1 MRMKVLIL
9 VLAIGL
15 MLAVAE
21 LGLWVLEPPAHPEA
35 VTDGH
40 FVRRSG
46 ELGWE
51 GKPNAQGHYASGYC
65 FGRIDLDE
73 NGVRL
78 NGNTATTRPDFSN
91 IIVLG
96 DSNTAAFEVDNDQT
110 FPALLEQ
117 GLRAQG
123 MKANVLNL
131 GVRGYGTDQSV
142 KRALLFAEE
151 FQPEQVV
158 YMYTDNDFFDNN
170 VLRAIY
176 PRFGKGVYW
185 RRGEKFEALNYP
197 VPEYGNGYYG
207 AIVLGPQGM
216 PVLYEGV
223 HPADGMERPLGRLAG
238 SWRLYRKLT
247 DLRGNR
253 VDQKARRW
261 KSRRADPFILLNT
274 DGVDAED
281 VLFALFFGLIDG
293 GRVRADHGEY
303 YDEQFE
309 YLVRRLWGIPNL
321 RRIHLVE
328 FPNIPTMETLADGEE
343 SSNLILFRDL
353 VDRGVVDRFVS
364 LSSEMH
370 DQGVGYSSFT
380 CRGGDHFNNTG
391 HRWIADVLLERL
403 DFDPDDADSEP
414 ELWEQAPGTY

>member
-1 MRMKVLIL
+1 MRMKALILILASGL
-9 VLAIGL
+9 VLA
-15 MLAVAE
+15 VTE
-21 LGLWVLEPPAHPEA
+21 LVLWVLEPPAHPEA

-51 GKPNAQGHYASGYC
+51 GKPNARGHYASGYC

-73 NGVRL
+73 NGIRL
-78 NGNTATTRPDFSN
+78 NANTVTTRPDFSN

-123 MKANVLNL
+123 MKVNVRNL

-142 KRALLFAEE
+142 NRTLLLAKELR
-151 FQPEQVV
+151 PEQVV

-185 RRGEKFEALNYP
+185 RREGRFEALNYP
-197 VPEYGNGYYG
+197 VPVYENGYYG
-207 AIVLGPQGM
+207 AIVLDPRSV
-216 PVLYEGV
+216 PVIYEGV
-223 HPADGMERPLGRLAG
+223 HPADGLDRPLPWLDR
-238 SWRLYRKLT
+238 SWRLYRRFA

-253 VDQKARRW
+253 VERKARRW
-261 KSRRADPFILLNT
+261 KNQRADPYSVSNT
-274 DGVDAED
+274 AGADAED
-281 VLFALFFGLIDG
+281 VLFALFNGLTDG
-293 GRVRADHGEY
+293 GRVRADYGEY
-303 YDEQFE
+303 YDEQFG
-309 YLVRRLWGIPNL
+309 YLVRRLWEIPSL

-328 FPNIPTMETLADGEE
+328 FPNVPTMELLAAGEE
-343 SSNLILFRDL
+343 SMNLVLFGDL
-353 VDRGVVDRFVS
+353 ADRGVVDDFFS
-364 LSSEMH
+364 LSREMSE
-370 DQGVGYSSFT
+370 QGLNYREFS
-380 CRGGDHFNNTG
+380 CKGGDHFNDTG

-403 DFDPDDADSEP
+403 DFEPDSMLE
-414 ELWEQAPGTY
+414 

>member
-1 MRMKVLIL
+1 MRMKILIL
-9 VLAIGL
+9 VVAIGL

-21 LGLWVLEPPAHPEA
+21 LGLWVLEPPAYPEA

-46 ELGWE
+46 DLGWE

-73 NGVRL
+73 NGFRL

-185 RRGEKFEALNYP
+185 RPEARFEALNYP
-197 VPEYGNGYYG
+197 VPVYENGYYG
-207 AIVLGPQGM
+207 ATILDPRGM
-216 PVLYEGV
+216 PMIYEGV
-223 HPADGMERPLGRLAG
+223 HPADGLNRPLPWLDR
-238 SWRLYRKLT
+238 SWRLYRRLA

-253 VDQKARRW
+253 VERKARRW
-261 KSRRADPFILLNT
+261 KNQRADPYSVSIT
-274 DGVDAED
+274 AGADAED
-281 VLFALFFGLIDG
+281 VLFALFNGLVDG
-293 GRVRADHGEY
+293 GRVRCDHGEY
-303 YDEQFE
+303 YDEQFD
-309 YLVRRLWGIPNL
+309 YLVGRLWEIPSL

-328 FPNIPTMETLADGEE
+328 FPNVPTMELLASGVD
-343 SSNLILFRDL
+343 SQNLMLFSDL
-353 VDRGVVDRFVS
+353 VDRGVVDDFVS
-364 LSSEMH
+364 LSREMSER
-370 DQGVGYSSFT
+370 GFNYREFS
-380 CRGGDHFNNTG
+380 CKGGDHFNDTG
-391 HRWIADVLLERL
+391 HRWIADMLLERL
-403 DFDPDDADSEP
+403 DFGPDAMLE
-414 ELWEQAPGTY
+414 